1 MDADLDDEIRHH
13 LEQSTREYL
22 SRGLGPAAARDAA
35 LAAFGRL
42 RAKELYADARGF
54 QRLESLWGDARVAA
68 RACRKAPTFTAVVVA
83 TLALGVAATAASRR
97 RQRRHPSAAAVSRRG
112 RARSGVAD
120 ASRLGRRGICRR
132 RIIRREGSRAD
143 FRRSARTGAPP

>member
-1 MDADLDDEIRHH
+1 MTALRVLAARILSLFRSARMDADLDDEIRHH

-22 SRGLGPAAARDAA
+22 SRGLGPAAAGDAA
-35 LAAFGRL
+35 LAAFGGRL

-83 TLALGVAATAASRR
+83 TLALGVAATAAIF
-97 RQRRHPSAAAVSRRG
+97 AVVNAVILRPLPYPG
-112 RARSGVAD
+112 
-120 ASRLGRRGICRR
+120 
-132 RIIRREGSRAD
+132 
-143 FRRSARTGAPP
+143 